1 MNLFKESDIFIAD
14 FYDILLAKYHGKT
27 YYAVD
32 WATEGRDDR
41 SCKITW
47 TEHNGK
53 LYVTGLNGNGQLGL
67 NSTSQKT
74 SFTINT
80 GFIL

>member
-1 MNLFKESDIFIAD
+1 MTLIDQSKILVAD
-14 FYDILLAKYHGKT
+14 FYDILLAKYYGKI

-32 WATEGRDDR
+32 WATDEQYDR

-53 LYVTGLNGNGQLGL
+53 RYVTDVEYL
-67 NSTSQKT
+67 K
-74 SFTINT
+74 
-80 GFIL
+80 

>member
-1 MNLFKESDIFIAD
+1 MTLIDQSKIPVAD
-14 FYDILLAKYHGKT
+14 FYDILLAKYYGKT

-32 WATEGRDDR
+32 WATEGYDDR

-53 LYVTGLNGNGQLGL
+53 IYITNVEYLENDYEFKRQTLQPLHY
-67 NSTSQKT
+67 
-74 SFTINT
+74 
-80 GFIL
+80 